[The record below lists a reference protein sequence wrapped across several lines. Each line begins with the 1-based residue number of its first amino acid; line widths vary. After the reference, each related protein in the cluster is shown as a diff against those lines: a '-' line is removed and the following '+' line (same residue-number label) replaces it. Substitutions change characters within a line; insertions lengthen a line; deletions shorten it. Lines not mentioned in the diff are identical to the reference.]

1 MEDLAGKLNSIL
13 NSPEGMKQVQELAGM
28 LGLHPQP
35 GASPP
40 PAAPAPAPVPAAAPV
55 PAPLAG
61 VAPDMVNAMMRM
73 APLFSALQQE
83 DDTTRLLQAL
93 RPLLSE
99 ERRRKVDRAIQMV
112 RMLRLLPMLQES
124 GMLSSLLKLF

>member
-28 LGLHPQP
+28 LGLNPQS

-40 PAAPAPAPVPAAAPV
+40 PAAPAPAAAPV
-55 PAPLAG
+55 TAPLAG
-61 VAPDMVNAMMRM
+61 VSPDMVNAMMRM

>member
-1 MEDLAGKLNSIL
+1 MDDLAGKLNDIL

-28 LGLHPQP
+28 LGLGGQSAP
-35 GASPP
+35 PP
-40 PAAPAPAPVPAAAPV
+40 PAPVLPA
-55 PAPLAG
+55 LSG
-61 VAPDMVNAMMRM
+61 VSPDMVNAMVQL
-73 APLFSALQQE
+73 APMMNSLQQE

-99 ERRRKVDRAIQMV
+99 ARRQRVDRAIQMV

-124 GMLSSLLKLF
+124 GMFSSLLKLF

>member
-13 NSPEGMKQVQELAGM
+13 NSPEGMKLVQELAGM
-28 LGLHPQP
+28 LGLHPQS

-40 PAAPAPAPVPAAAPV
+40 PAAPAPAAAPV

-61 VAPDMVNAMMRM
+61 VSPDMVNAMMRM

-124 GMLSSLLKLF
+124 GMLSSLLKLI

>member
-1 MEDLAGKLNSIL
+1 MLFRS
-13 NSPEGMKQVQELAGM
+13 SP
-28 LGLHPQP
+28 
-35 GASPP
+35 
-40 PAAPAPAPVPAAAPV
+40 PAAAPV

-61 VAPDMVNAMMRM
+61 VSPDMVNAMMRM